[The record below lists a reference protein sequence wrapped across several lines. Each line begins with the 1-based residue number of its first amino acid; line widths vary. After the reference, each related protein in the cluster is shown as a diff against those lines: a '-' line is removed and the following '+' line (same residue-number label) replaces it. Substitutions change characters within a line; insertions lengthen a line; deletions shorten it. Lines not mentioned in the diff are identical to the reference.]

1 MRLIGTV
8 SDIRFYHHL
17 KIKIFIFIS
26 ISSLFIAFLLITL
39 YSFLLSAISP
49 LPGFTEDIFSRD
61 HQANP
66 GPLYC
71 DDIAHDIICKN
82 NMI

>member
-26 ISSLFIAFLLITL
+26 ISSLFIAFLLIIL
-39 YSFLLSAISP
+39 YSFLLSVISP
-49 LPGFTEDIFSRD
+49 LPGFIEDIFSRD
-61 HQANP
+61 HQANL
-66 GPLYC
+66 GPLY
-71 DDIAHDIICKN
+71 
-82 NMI
+82 